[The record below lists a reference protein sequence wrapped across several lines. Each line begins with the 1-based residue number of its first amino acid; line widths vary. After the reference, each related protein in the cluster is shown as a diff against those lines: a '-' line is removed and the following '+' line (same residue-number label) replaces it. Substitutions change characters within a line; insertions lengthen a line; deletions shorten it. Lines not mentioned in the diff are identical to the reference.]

1 MIVKTFEL
9 ATFPAAIQFVVALA
23 DRAEAA
29 NHHPDIDIRW
39 RRVRIALTTHD
50 DGGLSEKDVA
60 LAGEIEGLAGALL
73 VISAI
78 VAVTVFALVIALIVL
93 FARDRGPAPA
103 DIAVSYEL
111 AWDRLDFDDPLDP
124 LG

>member
-1 MIVKTFEL
+1 LASRAGAGDNGAVPKLTDDQVTTALADLAGWERDGDMIVKTFEL

-23 DRAEAA
+23 ERAEAA

-60 LAGEIEGLAGALL
+60 LAGEIEGLAGAY
-73 VISAI
+73 S
-78 VAVTVFALVIALIVL
+78 
-93 FARDRGPAPA
+93 
-103 DIAVSYEL
+103 
-111 AWDRLDFDDPLDP
+111 
-124 LG
+124 